1 MFTAGMFIK
10 ALSYREKI
18 FLIAYISLN
27 LGIYRIV
34 TTTRIAVYTV
44 IKHTLEY

>member
-1 MFTAGMFIK
+1 MFAAGMFIR

-18 FLIAYISLN
+18 FLIAYISLK

-34 TTTRIAVYTV
+34 TTTRIAIYAV
-44 IKHTLEY
+44 IKHTREY